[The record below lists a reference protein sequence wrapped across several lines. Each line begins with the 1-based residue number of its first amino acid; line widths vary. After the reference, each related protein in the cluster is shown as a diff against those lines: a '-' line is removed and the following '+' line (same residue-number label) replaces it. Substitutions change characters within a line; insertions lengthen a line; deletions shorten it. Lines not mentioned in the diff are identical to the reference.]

1 MTIEQIKADISRKLR
16 SKMEQVHE
24 RAEDIMDL
32 EILKYYGPSDPI
44 QYEWTGNLLETP
56 KTTGVSGG
64 GLSVSMEAYLDTGVT
79 WPTGR
84 YGSNGE
90 LVISATNEGHSGTL
104 GNHGYWE
111 RMVDKI
117 KSAADSAF
125 SSW

>member
-16 SKMEQVHE
+16 KKMEQTE
-24 RAEDIMDL
+24 REAEAIMFG
-32 EILKYYGPSDPI
+32 EVGGYYGPVPEVY
-44 QYEWTGNLLETP
+44 QWTGNLTTTP

-111 RMVDKI
+111 RSVEQI
-117 KSAADSAF
+117 KAAADAIF

>member
-32 EILKYYGPSDPI
+32 EILKYYGPSDPV

-64 GLSVSMEAYLDTGVT
+64 SLSVSMEAYLNTGVS
-79 WPTGR
+79 WPTGT
-84 YGSNGE
+84 YSGE
-90 LVISATNEGHSGTL
+90 EVISATNEGHSGTL
-104 GNHGYWE
+104 GNHEYWE

-117 KSAADSAF
+117 KAAADSAF

>member
-16 SKMEQVHE
+16 KKMEQTE
-24 RAEDIMDL
+24 REAEAIML
-32 EILKYYGPSDPI
+32 GEVGGYYGPVPKEY
-44 QYEWTGNLLETP
+44 QWTGNLTTTP

-79 WPTGR
+79 WPTGT
-84 YGSNGE
+84 YSGE
-90 LVISATNEGHSGTL
+90 EVISATNEGHSGTL

-117 KSAADSAF
+117 KAAADSAF